1 MNENVVRIMAE
12 TFRVKESDI
21 FPELAMEDMDEWDSL
36 MHMELIANL
45 EEELGVE
52 FDVDEI
58 TEMNTVTKVLS
69 IIEAKLNGN
78 KE

>member
-21 FPELAMEDMDEWDSL
+21 FPGLAMEDMDEWDSL

-58 TEMNTVTKVLS
+58 TEMNTVAKVLN

>member
-12 TFRVKESDI
+12 TFRVKENDI

-58 TEMNTVTKVLS
+58 TEMNTVAKVLN

>member
-58 TEMNTVTKVLS
+58 TEMNTVAKVLN

>member
-12 TFRVKESDI
+12 TFRVKECDI
-21 FPELAMEDMDEWDSL
+21 IPELAMEDMDEWDSL
-36 MHMELIANL
+36 IHMELIANL

-58 TEMNTVTKVLS
+58 TEMNTVAKIIS
-69 IIEAKLNGN
+69 IVEAKVNGN
-78 KE
+78 N